1 MAEEGLSKYLDPAV
15 VNSVKRL
22 DLQARCIV
30 EGFISGRHRSPFHG
44 FSTTFSEHRKY
55 NSGDPIKDIDWNVYA
70 RTERHYIKKYEAET
84 NLECM
89 LIVDTSKSMAY
100 RSAYSEVSKL
110 EYSVLVAAALS
121 YMLIKQQ
128 DSVGLMTFDSK
139 LCHFLKPGS
148 KLSQLKKILA
158 ILSTARQTEGT
169 SYMDGLGKSLGLI
182 KHRGLVVFFS
192 DFLGD
197 TEEAF
202 KVLRMLRFKKHD
214 VVVFHMFD
222 PAELDLP
229 FEDMGR
235 FVDSEDSSQFLTANA
250 DQIREAYRE
259 EIEQFIGTV
268 KKECEA
274 LKANYIQVRSSEP
287 FDKVIQE
294 FLLHR
299 KQFA

>member
-1 MAEEGLSKYLDPAV
+1 MAEDGLGKYLDPAV
-15 VNSVKRL
+15 VATVKRL

-44 FSTTFSEHRKY
+44 FSSTFSEHRKY
-55 NSGDPIKDIDWNVYA
+55 NTGDPIKDIDWNVYA

-89 LIVDTSKSMAY
+89 LIVDSSKSMAY
-100 RSAYSEVSKL
+100 RSAFSEVSKL
-110 EYSVLVAAALS
+110 DYSVMVSAALA

-128 DSVGLMTFDSK
+128 DSIGIMTFDSK
-139 LCHFLKPGS
+139 LCSFLKPGS
-148 KLSQLKKILA
+148 KLSHLKKILA
-158 ILSTARQTEGT
+158 ILSTARKTEGT
-169 SYMDGLGKSLGLI
+169 EYMNALGKSLGLI
-182 KHRGLVVFFS
+182 RHRGLVVFFS

-202 KVLRMLRFKKHD
+202 KVLRMLKFKKHD
-214 VVVFHMFD
+214 VVVFHLFD

-229 FEDMGR
+229 FEDLGR
-235 FVDSEDSSQFLTANA
+235 FVDSEDDSQFLTANA
-250 DQIREAYRE
+250 DQIREAYKE
-259 EIEQFIGTV
+259 EMEEFIGSV
-268 KKECEA
+268 RNECEL

-287 FDKVIQE
+287 FDKVLQE